1 MSSHPPCV
9 RAFAELVTPPGGRV
23 PLRVRVSGQ
32 SDYWPAKYC
41 GYGVA
46 VTPVVPGRIDH
57 YQAG

>member
-9 RAFAELVTPPGGRV
+9 RAFGELVTPPGGRV

-41 GYGVA
+41 GYGVS